1 MAEIWPPPP
10 PPGPAPSLSLGAR
23 SRLALAP
30 LPSQPAGAGAD
41 PSPGALA
48 YPAARARGCFREQV
62 KMAENLLD
70 GPPNP
75 KRAKLSSPGFSANDS
90 TGETGAGA
98 GGRGPRG
105 CLSAPYGGECPR
117 ETPTRLRAVRGPR
130 SEGPRS
136 PFPRT
141 PAAEGEVC
149 RKTVMGPEWGGTCP
163 VRLDRPELESPPRRE
178 TEWYF
183 QGGKVKWSV
192 CILRGDSVCLPLPP
206 CVRPHKR
213 GWLER

>member
-48 YPAARARGCFREQV
+48 DPAARARGCFREQV

-90 TGETGAGA
+90 TGEKGAGA
-98 GGRGPRG
+98 PGVACQPHPEV
-105 CLSAPYGGECPR
+105 SAPGDPNSAAGCAGPAE
-117 ETPTRLRAVRGPR
+117 LRPAQPL
-130 SEGPRS
+130 PW
-136 PFPRT
+136 T
-141 PAAEGEVC
+141 PAAEREVC
-149 RKTVMGPEWGGTCP
+149 RNTVMGPEWGGTCP
-163 VRLDRPELESPPRRE
+163 VRLDRPELGSPPRRE

-183 QGGKVKWSV
+183 QGEKVKWSV

-213 GWLER
+213 GWLEG

>member
-48 YPAARARGCFREQV
+48 DPAARARGCFREQV

-90 TGETGAGA
+90 TGEKGAGRGAGA
-98 GGRGPRG
+98 PGVACQPHPEVSAPGRPQLGCGLCGARGAKASAAPSPGPPPPRG
-105 CLSAPYGGECPR
+105 KFVGRLSWGPSGAAHARCAWIARSWRALLAGRPSGTSR
-117 ETPTRLRAVRGPR
+117 E
-130 SEGPRS
+130 E
-136 PFPRT
+136 
-141 PAAEGEVC
+141 
-149 RKTVMGPEWGGTCP
+149 K
-163 VRLDRPELESPPRRE
+163 
-178 TEWYF
+178 
-183 QGGKVKWSV
+183 
-192 CILRGDSVCLPLPP
+192 
-206 CVRPHKR
+206 
-213 GWLER
+213 

>member
-23 SRLALAP
+23 SRLARAP

-48 YPAARARGCFREQV
+48 DPAARARGCFREQV

-90 TGETGAGA
+90 TGEKGAGA
-98 GGRGPRG
+98 PGVACQPHPEV
-105 CLSAPYGGECPR
+105 SAPGDPNSAAGCAGPAE
-117 ETPTRLRAVRGPR
+117 LR
-130 SEGPRS
+130 
-136 PFPRT
+136 
-141 PAAEGEVC
+141 PAQ
-149 RKTVMGPEWGGTCP
+149 PLP
-163 VRLDRPELESPPRRE
+163 LDPGRRE
-178 TEWYF
+178 GSLSEYCHGARVGWHMP
-183 QGGKVKWSV
+183 GALGSPGVGEPSSPGDRVVLPGRKSKV
-192 CILRGDSVCLPLPP
+192 
-206 CVRPHKR
+206 
-213 GWLER
+213 ERVYSAW